1 MSARSA
7 ARRGARFSR
16 CRGGRGSS
24 RACGR
29 ASPSGSCSHAAMRPW
44 CTTCSPPD
52 AARPP
57 LANRWRRQDHDA
69 RRDARHRA
77 AARRIRR
84 RCGRVR
90 SAVLR
95 GADLGSQDAANGRLF
110 ELYGAVSDRICAG
123 RVHAAAC
130 RMESAGRGQLRNLP
144 DDSAGHLALSC
155 APSSRGEDSMI
166 PDLISTLI
174 AIVLVCVTVLDQ
186 RLLDS
191 QHGLLL
197 VAGIALSVLGVIAN
211 RVDYLKWPGIA
222 IAAAGIAIMVLVA
235 SGLSSASSETAF
247 WVVFWSGNIA
257 GLMSLWSALYRGPRA
272 SSDTAES

>member
-1 MSARSA
+1 
-7 ARRGARFSR
+7 
-16 CRGGRGSS
+16 
-24 RACGR
+24 
-29 ASPSGSCSHAAMRPW
+29 
-44 CTTCSPPD
+44 
-52 AARPP
+52 
-57 LANRWRRQDHDA
+57 
-69 RRDARHRA
+69 
-77 AARRIRR
+77 
-84 RCGRVR
+84 
-90 SAVLR
+90 
-95 GADLGSQDAANGRLF
+95 
-110 ELYGAVSDRICAG
+110 
-123 RVHAAAC
+123 
-130 RMESAGRGQLRNLP
+130 
-144 DDSAGHLALSC
+144 
-155 APSSRGEDSMI
+155 MI